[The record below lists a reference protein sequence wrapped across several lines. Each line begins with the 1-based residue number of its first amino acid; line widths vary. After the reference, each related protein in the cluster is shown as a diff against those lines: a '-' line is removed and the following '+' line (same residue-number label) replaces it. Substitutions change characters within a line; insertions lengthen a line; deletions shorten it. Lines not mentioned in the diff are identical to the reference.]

1 MDSQISAWGRSHKN
15 QEPEPYWN
23 KWFWFYVFFGA
34 AMILFSF
41 HLRDLPLQKSYE
53 GKMAQVAQEIWQGTA
68 TSLPWIPQKNFHL
81 QHFPLLELLI
91 ALAYQLG
98 GFTVGMTRL
107 PGMLLAATSV
117 PLIYGLGLEIFL
129 TQRKAIFAGFIYL
142 TLLPVIS
149 YGRLATGDGAVLFL
163 IAALAWCVGRS
174 RRDLRYCLGI
184 GLCLG
189 LLGLLQGL
197 GGLPWLVITLVFLAW
212 DTPRLLSC
220 SYFWSGIFLG
230 TTPMLGWYGAQWYQY
245 CQSLGWQQAISQ
257 FFTTLGQRNL
267 PHYQHW
273 FYPLEVWKYGLPWL
287 YFFPAGLVFAWRQ
300 RNWSWARL
308 TLVWVAFYVVLSIF
322 TPSTTWLPLPIYPA
336 LSLILGAYFS
346 DALQLPEKKPYP
358 RFWLGGLS
366 WLALIALGGVG
377 YVVSYRLGGLLL
389 LLMSAVALTMVSGAI
404 LANRRDW
411 QFLVILFW
419 GCYVS
424 LMLFFSTPYWGLDRS
439 PSYEIKPL
447 ETRLNTGLEV
457 KYSLI
462 KDIPS
467 KTFRNIPALK

>member
-1 MDSQISAWGRSHKN
+1 MDRQISAWGRSHKN

-23 KWFWFYVFFGA
+23 KWFWFYIFFGA
-34 AMILFSF
+34 AIILFSF

-53 GKMAQVAQEIWQGTA
+53 GKITQVAQEIWQGTDG
-68 TSLPWIPQKNFHL
+68 SLPWVPQKNFHL

-107 PGMLLAATSV
+107 PGMLLAAISV

-142 TLLPVIS
+142 TLLPVVS

-163 IAALAWCVGRS
+163 IAALLWCVGRS

-189 LLGLLQGL
+189 VLGLLQGV
-197 GGLPWLVITLVFLAW
+197 GSLPWLVITLVFLAW
-212 DTPRLLSC
+212 DTPRLLSS

-245 CQSLGWQQAISQ
+245 FQSLGWQQTISQ
-257 FFTTLGQRNL
+257 FLATLGQGNISA
-267 PHYQHW
+267 HYRPW
-273 FYPLEVWKYGLPWL
+273 FSPLEIGKYGLPWL
-287 YFFPAGLVFAWRQ
+287 YFFPAGLNFAWRQ

-308 TLVWVAFYVVLSIF
+308 TLVWIAFYLALSIV
-322 TPSTTWLPLPIYPA
+322 TPSTTWPPLPLYPA
-336 LSLILGAYFS
+336 LSLALGAYFS
-346 DALQLPEKKPYP
+346 DALHQPKSKPYP
-358 RFWLGGLS
+358 RFWLWGFTL
-366 WLALIALGGVG
+366 LALLALGGVG
-377 YVVSYRLGGLLL
+377 YAIFYHLGARLILF
-389 LLMSAVALTMVSGAI
+389 MSAGALTMISGGI
-404 LANRRDW
+404 LAARRDW

-419 GCYVS
+419 GCYVT
-424 LMLFFSTPYWGLDRS
+424 LMLFFATPYWGIDRLNH
-439 PSYEIKPL
+439 YEIKPL
-447 ETRLNTGLEV
+447 ETNLEKELKV
-457 KYSLI
+457 K
-462 KDIPS
+462 
-467 KTFRNIPALK
+467 